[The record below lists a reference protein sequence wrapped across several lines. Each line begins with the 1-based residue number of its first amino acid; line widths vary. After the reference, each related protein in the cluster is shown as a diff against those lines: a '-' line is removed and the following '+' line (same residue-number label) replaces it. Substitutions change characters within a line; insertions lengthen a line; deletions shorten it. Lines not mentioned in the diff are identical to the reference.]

1 MLHIYTTK
9 KGSSPIIQS
18 KYDNFIVCPESRKHP
33 QEQVKIARDLA
44 KEVKNGKKIKLLT
57 NSDYIIK
64 ELNTL
69 IMLNV
74 LYQQN
79 KEKAEKIM
87 KKFKYSKEE
96 LLDHKEVKYF
106 EIKNNKIEEGKVTEE
121 GILVKSI
128 DKVIDKMNKIQ
139 NEILFS

>member
-1 MLHIYTTK
+1 MMHIYTNA
-9 KGSSPIIQS
+9 KGFKRIEHKNYLDYII
-18 KYDNFIVCPESRKHP
+18 CPESYRHP
-33 QEQVKIARDLA
+33 KEQVEFARQLA
-44 KEVKNGKKIKLLT
+44 KESKNKLKIIYT

-74 LYQQN
+74 LYQKD